1 MNQGQRSA
9 LGLAVVALHGALAW
23 SLLTLL
29 PGPRPLSAGQRA
41 PLITWLGQAMPS
53 LAAQRKSA
61 TAGAA
66 QPSPAAAQRLA
77 PVAGPARMP
86 ARMPARIQAFEAMAG
101 AGPAVGLAAE
111 AEPGPAG
118 AGQPAATAAAPA
130 AAASQAAPP
139 LNLTLPRQRPTDTP
153 PAAWARQAAGQAAAA
168 DRDVRLARALG
179 TDTGLHETV
188 RGESRR
194 FQQGRACVD
203 LAPARE
209 AQLNPF
215 NQSNSATPRLAKPC

>member
-29 PGPRPLSAGQRA
+29 PGPRPLPAGQRA

-77 PVAGPARMP
+77 PVAGRARI
-86 ARMPARIQAFEAMAG
+86 PARIPAFEAMAG
-101 AGPAVGLAAE
+101 AGPADGLAAE

-139 LNLTLPRQRPTDTP
+139 LNLALPRQRPTDTP
-153 PAAWARQAAGQAAAA
+153 PAAWARQAAGQAPAA

-179 TDTGLHETV
+179 TDTGLHETL
-188 RGESRR
+188 RGETRR

-215 NQSNSATPRLAKPC
+215 NQSSSAAPRLAKPC